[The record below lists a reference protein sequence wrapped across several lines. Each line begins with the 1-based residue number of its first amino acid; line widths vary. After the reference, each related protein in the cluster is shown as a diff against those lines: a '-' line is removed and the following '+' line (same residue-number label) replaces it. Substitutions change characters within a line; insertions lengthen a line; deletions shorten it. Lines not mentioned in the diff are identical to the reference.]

1 MKLSLKYH
9 INVGIGSQVP
19 QSHVQAVRSA
29 LPKGF
34 ATTELL
40 AKYLVK
46 ILWLTH
52 LFANQI
58 KTNNKESKP
67 LKQ

>member
-46 ILWLTH
+46 IL
-52 LFANQI
+52 
-58 KTNNKESKP
+58 
-67 LKQ
+67 